1 MFDQIVLGING
12 INVLLTLVLIY
23 IYFRNHK
30 LVKSKMTLGMLFF
43 AVMFLIEN
51 ALSLYFYNSLLMQGI
66 TSITTFHLV
75 VKFFEMIGLLVLL
88 YVTWE

>member
-1 MFDQIVLGING
+1 MFDQVVLAFSG
-12 INVLLTLVLIY
+12 INVFLTVALIY

-30 LVKSKMTLGMLFF
+30 LVKSKITLGMLFF

-51 ALSLYFYNSLLMQGI
+51 ALSLYFYNSLLLQGI

>member
-1 MFDQIVLGING
+1 MFDQIVLGLSG

-30 LVKSKMTLGMLFF
+30 LVKSKMTMGMLFF

-51 ALSLYFYNSLLMQGI
+51 ALSLYFYNALLLEGI

-75 VKFFEMIGLLVLL
+75 VKFFEMIGLLGLL